1 MKPKGSQLLHPGKY
15 RDFLKKFEANEAEIE
30 RIEKLVFFWKE

>member
-15 RDFLKKFEANEAEIE
+15 REFLKKFEANEAEIE
-30 RIEKLVFFWKE
+30 RIEKLVFFWEE